1 MLYNAE
7 LPFEELLLTVSLVV
21 SVFVSAIM
29 QDRTALR
36 ACIACIYKWMRPRA
50 LRELE
55 HQTRRKV
62 SYKTFQKYLE
72 TANPEFANRVLRMK
86 ELRPTRERALVKM
99 HDLLFREPEICDSTA
114 AWSEVHA
121 SINQAFSESN
131 SRGSIEKC
139 GEIADRHV
147 RLWRTIEQ
155 DLQSPYDLYRSL
167 TGFSTDAMMY
177 AVHGMNL
184 RLDADLRRLPLKH
197 INDLKEAYCSSVG
210 YPTQRTG
217 RNVGVDG
224 IFRATKYFN
233 ELATK
238 VMDRFRGQNNATESE
253 GNGCPFLK
261 HLLTSQESGSAVDQL
276 AGPVSLLLVL
286 IGAEATAYTLNVCLY
301 FLAKTPTVQDR
312 MRREIL
318 SILGDRTKIEFGDLE
333 RMKYVESVIL
343 ETLRLAPLHAKITRY
358 ADADG
363 KVGDISFKKGMPIE
377 IDVTEMSRDAKNFPE
392 PLLFRP
398 ERFCDPDVRRKQ
410 RMEAFLAFGSGT
422 GSCPA
427 REFSMYLMKSF
438 LAQFCLKLRAVKTP
452 KTPACAGQSAPELS
466 LAYFLYA
473 KKFVSHRLL
482 IGIQP
487 VYDDFGDDHD

>member
-1 MLYNAE
+1 MQYNG
-7 LPFEELLLTVSLVV
+7 ELLFEKLCLLVFLVV

-29 QDRTALR
+29 QDWTWLR
-36 ACIACIYKWMRPRA
+36 ACIYKWMRPRA

-62 SYKTFQKYLE
+62 SYKTSQKYLE

-99 HDLLFREPEICDSTA
+99 HDLLFREPGICDSTA

-121 SINQAFSESN
+121 SINRAFSESN

-197 INDLKEAYCSSVG
+197 INDLKEAYCSS
-210 YPTQRTG
+210 
-217 RNVGVDG
+217 
-224 IFRATKYFN
+224 
-233 ELATK
+233 
-238 VMDRFRGQNNATESE
+238 
-253 GNGCPFLK
+253 
-261 HLLTSQESGSAVDQL
+261 ESGSAVDQL

-301 FLAKTPTVQDR
+301 FLAKTPTLQDR

-377 IDVTEMSRDAKNFPE
+377 IDVTEMSRDPKNSPE

-427 REFSMYLMKSF
+427 REFSMNLMKSF

-452 KTPACAGQSAPELS
+452 KTPACAGQSSPELS
-466 LAYFLYA
+466 LAYVLYA
-473 KKFVSHRLL
+473 KKFVSHRFL

-487 VYDDFGDDHD
+487 VCDDSC